1 MNLGVVQPLCPC
13 ENQVQTGQMQPS
25 AAVESVSTV
34 KAVLTVEQ
42 GQYWKTM
49 WCQPGVKMVL
59 GRFNSKRVENTPVVL
74 GSTFMDQITSDQFGI
89 TLVT

>member
-13 ENQVQTGQMQPS
+13 NNQVQTGQTKPS

-49 WCQPGVKMVL
+49 RCQPGVKMVL
-59 GRFNSKRVENTPVVL
+59 GRFKSKRVVHVL
-74 GSTFMDQITSDQFGI
+74 VHIHMHT
-89 TLVT
+89 